1 MENSLLNYMNKRFG
15 EISQARHQGARL
27 QHAHIAGP
35 VITISRQVGC
45 RGIKTAQNLAEALN
59 EFVICKKWQ
68 VISKEVLHESA
79 RQLELDPRKVNR
91 LFTPDEHSTFDEIIE
106 AFNAKMY
113 KSDRMILKTVK
124 EVIKGFAVDGCCIIV
139 GRAGH
144 IIAKDIEHSLHIRLE
159 APLDWRIEQIAS
171 RNNISMDEAVKF
183 IAESEKKREAFRKHY
198 LSKKHPEIMFDL
210 VINISRFKPE
220 NVVRLIKSA
229 AELKGITESLRSNVS
244 YF

>member
-15 EISQARHQGARL
+15 EISPVRRKES
-27 QHAHIAGP
+27 HIAGP

-45 RGIKTAQNLAEALN
+45 GGVKIAHNLAEALN

-91 LFTPDEHSTFDEIIE
+91 LFTPDEHSTFDEILE

-144 IIAKDIEHSLHIRLE
+144 IIAKDIEHSLHVRLE
-159 APLDWRIEQIAS
+159 APLDWRIEKIAS
-171 RNNISMDEAVKF
+171 RNNISTDEAIKF
-183 IAESEKKREAFRKHY
+183 ISETEKKTGNFSQALPQQKA
-198 LSKKHPEIMFDL
+198 
-210 VINISRFKPE
+210 SRR
-220 NVVRLIKSA
+220 NV
-229 AELKGITESLRSNVS
+229 
-244 YF
+244 

>member
-15 EISQARHQGARL
+15 DLTPRQREKHQ
-27 QHAHIAGP
+27 IAGP
-35 VITISRQVGC
+35 VVTISRQVGC
-45 RGIKTAQNLAEALN
+45 GGVKIAEVLAEALN

-91 LFTPDEHSTFDEIIE
+91 LFTPDQHSTFDEIIE

-159 APLDWRIEQIAS
+159 APFEWRIEQIAS
-171 RNNISMDEAVKF
+171 RKNISVEDALK
-183 IAESEKKREAFRKHY
+183 IINDTEKKRDAFRKHY
-198 LSKKHPEIMFDL
+198 INKKHPEELFDL
-210 VINISRFKPE
+210 TINVSRFKPDD
-220 NVVRLIKSA
+220 VVKLIKSA
-229 AELKGITESLRSNVS
+229 IELKGITEQFRSNMS

>member
-15 EISQARHQGARL
+15 EISPARHPQS
-27 QHAHIAGP
+27 HVAGP
-35 VITISRQVGC
+35 LITISRQVGC
-45 RGIKTAQNLAEALN
+45 GGVKIARKLAEALN

-79 RQLELDPRKVNR
+79 RQLQLDPQKVNR
-91 LFTPDEHSTFDEIIE
+91 LFTRDEHTTFDEILE

-113 KSDRMILKTVK
+113 KSDRIILKTVK

-159 APLDWRIEQIAS
+159 APLDWRIEKIAS
-171 RNNISMDEAVKF
+171 RNNISTEEALKF
-183 IAESEKKREAFRKHY
+183 ITETEKKRETFRKHY
-198 LSKKHPEIMFDL
+198 LNKKHPDEIFDL
-210 VINISRFKPE
+210 IINVSRFKPE
-220 NVVRLIKSA
+220 NIVKLAKSA
-229 AELKGITESLRSNVS
+229 VELKGITESLRSSVS

>member
-15 EISQARHQGARL
+15 DLTAHHREKHQ
-27 QHAHIAGP
+27 IAGP
-35 VITISRQVGC
+35 VVTISRQVGC
-45 RGIKTAQNLAEALN
+45 GGVKIAETLAEALN

-91 LFTPDEHSTFDEIIE
+91 LFTPDQHSTFDEIIE

-159 APLDWRIEQIAS
+159 APLEWRIEQIAS
-171 RNNISMDEAVKF
+171 RKNISVEDALK
-183 IAESEKKREAFRKHY
+183 IINDTEKKRDAFRKHY
-198 LSKKHPEIMFDL
+198 INKKHPEELFDL
-210 VINISRFKPE
+210 TINVSRFKPDD
-220 NVVRLIKSA
+220 VVKLIKSA
-229 AELKGITESLRSNVS
+229 IELKGITEQFRSNMS

>member
-15 EISQARHQGARL
+15 EISPARRPESHV
-27 QHAHIAGP
+27 AGP

-45 RGIKTAQNLAEALN
+45 GGVKLARKLAQTLN
-59 EFVICKKWQ
+59 EFAICKKWQ

-79 RQLELDPRKVNR
+79 RQLELDPRKVSR
-91 LFTPDEHSTFDEIIE
+91 LFTRNEHSTFDEILE

-113 KSDRMILKTVK
+113 KSDRVILKTVK

-139 GRAGH
+139 GRGGH

-159 APLDWRIEQIAS
+159 APLEWRIEKIVS
-171 RNNISMDEAVKF
+171 RNNISTDEAFKF
-183 IAESEKKREAFRKHY
+183 ITETEKKRDTFRKHY
-198 LSKKHPEIMFDL
+198 LNKKHPEEMFDL
-210 VINISRFKPE
+210 TINVSGFKSE
-220 NVVRLIKSA
+220 NIVKLIKSSV
-229 AELKGITESLRSNVS
+229 ELKEITENLRSNVS

>member
-15 EISQARHQGARL
+15 EISPVRRKES
-27 QHAHIAGP
+27 HIAGP

-45 RGIKTAQNLAEALN
+45 GGVKIAHNLAEALN

-91 LFTPDEHSTFDEIIE
+91 LFTPDEHSTFDEILE

-144 IIAKDIEHSLHIRLE
+144 IIAKDIEHSLHVRLE
-159 APLDWRIEQIAS
+159 APLYWRIEKIAS
-171 RNNISMDEAVKF
+171 RNNISTDEAIKF
-183 IAESEKKREAFRKHY
+183 ISETEKKRETFRKHY
-198 LSKKHPEIMFDL
+198 LNKKHPEEMFDL
-210 VINISRFKPE
+210 VINVSRFKPE
-220 NVVRLIKSA
+220 NIVKIIKSA
-229 AELKGITESLRSNVS
+229 VELKGITESLRSNVS